1 MLKIGDLVSLSHGL
15 FAKNPYADKNPGIVI
30 SLSDSDAVASSQ
42 KSAEVIWSNNRITTE
57 WQSLLQKIGE

>member
-30 SLSDSDAVASSQ
+30 SLTNDGGWNSSQ